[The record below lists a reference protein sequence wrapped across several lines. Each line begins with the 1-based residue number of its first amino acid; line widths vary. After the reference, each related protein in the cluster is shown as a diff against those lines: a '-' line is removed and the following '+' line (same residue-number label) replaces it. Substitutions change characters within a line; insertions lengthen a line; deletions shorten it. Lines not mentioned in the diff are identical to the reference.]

1 MLSNIK
7 LQMTPSQVREY
18 HVAQD
23 TALETLERLGI
34 QMTNRTV
41 SMDAA
46 VPGIT
51 TPSVVT
57 PLQFLQHYLPTPI
70 RTVTSP
76 RKIDEL
82 VGRNI
87 VADWCDEEVV
97 TTVIESKGSARP
109 YGDYTSI
116 PLASFNVNFEK
127 RTIVRFE
134 EGIEVTKL
142 DQERANKIRINIASE
157 KREAA
162 STSLAIEL
170 NRIGFYGY
178 NDGKNRTYG
187 FLNEPSLP
195 AYTTVATGAAS
206 NTKWSTKTYLEICA
220 DIRTAVA
227 ALRVRSGDLFDPY
240 TDSFTMAISLSAVE
254 YLSVVSN
261 YGNSVRDWIKET
273 YPSCKIVSC
282 VELDKANGGS
292 NVFYL
297 YAEKIDGKPV
307 WANNVVTVYR
317 MLGNEQK
324 IKGYQEGYS
333 NATSGI
339 MLNYPVGIVRYTGI

>member
-1 MLSNIK
+1 MLSNYK
-7 LQMTPSQVREY
+7 LKMSPSQVREY
-18 HVAQD
+18 KVAQD
-23 TALETLERLGI
+23 TSLETLDRLGI
-34 QMTNRTV
+34 TLCSSSV
-41 SMDAA
+41 SMDEA
-46 VPGIT
+46 VPGLT

-57 PLQFLQHYLPTPI
+57 PNQYLQHFLPTPI

-82 VGRNI
+82 IGRNI
-87 VADWCDEEVV
+87 VASWEDEEVV

-116 PLASFNVNFEK
+116 PLAQFNVNFEK

-134 EGIEVTKL
+134 EGIEVSKL
-142 DQERANKIRINIASE
+142 EQERANKIHINVASE

-162 STSLAIEL
+162 SESLAIEL

-178 NDGKNRTYG
+178 NNGTNRTYG

-195 AYTTVATGAAS
+195 AYTTVATGAS
-206 NTKWSTKTYLEICA
+206 SDTKWSTKTYKEICA

-240 TDSFTMAISLSAVE
+240 SDSFTIAISLSAIE
-254 YLSVVSN
+254 YLSVVSD

-273 YPSCKIVSC
+273 YPSCTIKSC
-282 VELDKANGGS
+282 IELDKANGGS
-292 NVFYL
+292 NIFYL
-297 YAEKIDGKPV
+297 YADKIDGKPV

-317 MLGNEQK
+317 MLGNEQG
-324 IKGYQEGYS
+324 IKGYKEGYS
-333 NATSGI
+333 NATSGV
-339 MLNYPVGIVRYTGI
+339 MLNYPVGIVRYSGI